1 MKTNKVRSSVDAEF
15 LQTEEARIINS
26 CVPSFNIT
34 YEGINYSQLSPVK
47 GEEDN
52 WWDSYICPTS
62 RKNRRSR

>member
-1 MKTNKVRSSVDAEF
+1 MKKVKNPVQQRFWEEEENRIVKSV
-15 LQTEEARIINS
+15 L
-26 CVPSFNIT
+26 PPFNLT
-34 YEGINYSQLSPVK
+34 YEGLEYQEFSPVE

>member
-1 MKTNKVRSSVDAEF
+1 MKTKKVQTRIDAEF

-26 CVPSFNIT
+26 VVPSFNIT
-34 YEGINYSQLSPVK
+34 YEGISYQELSPIP
-47 GEEDN
+47 EEEN